1 MGARTER
8 LTGLRVRGAMLAG
21 LALFLGAGL
30 SIGTAAAQSSGI
42 VGGGFSNDPKQPI
55 EIEADALE
63 VEDAKQS
70 ATFSGNVL
78 VTQGA
83 LRMRADRLIVHY
95 ASRRAG
101 GSGIERIRATGNVHI
116 SAPDD
121 QSASGQWAD
130 YHVDTRRIEMGDSV
144 VLRQGENIIRGS
156 KLHVDLNSGRARV
169 SGGGDAAS
177 GGTGRVRGLFHPD
190 GS

>member
-1 MGARTER
+1 MGARTGR
-8 LTGLRVRGAMLAG
+8 LAGMRVHGAMLAG
-21 LALFLGAGL
+21 LVFLLGSGM
-30 SIGTAAAQSSGI
+30 AAAQSSGI
-42 VGGGFSNDPKQPI
+42 VGGGFANDPKQPI

-83 LRMRADRLIVHY
+83 LRMRADRLTVHY
-95 ASRRAG
+95 ASRRG
-101 GSGIERIRATGNVHI
+101 GDSGSGIERIGAAGNVHI

-130 YHVDTRRIEMGDSV
+130 YHVDTRRIDMGDSV
-144 VLRQGENIIRGS
+144 VLRQGENVIRGS

-169 SGGGDAAS
+169 SGGGDATS